1 MLLLTLNFSVQLQVP
16 EPYGNQCKPRL
27 MVLANQT
34 ELREIQSLSKAFLLR
49 RNKTENNRKTQK
61 RKEKE
66 SIICLEKRHQK
77 TDKANPPPPPPP
89 NLGSRKLHFTLQY
102 NKKVVK
108 TVQTQQMKNSYKQP
122 PQKKG
127 DKYRV

>member
-1 MLLLTLNFSVQLQVP
+1 MLMLLLTLNFSVQLQVP

-61 RKEKE
+61 KKKEHY
-66 SIICLEKRHQK
+66 LLREKTPEK
-77 TDKANPPPPPPP
+77 TRQ
-89 NLGSRKLHFTLQY
+89 S
-102 NKKVVK
+102 
-108 TVQTQQMKNSYKQP
+108 
-122 PQKKG
+122 
-127 DKYRV
+127 

>member
-1 MLLLTLNFSVQLQVP
+1 MLILLLPLNFSVQLQVP

-61 RKEKE
+61 KK
-66 SIICLEKRHQK
+66 IIIYLEKRHQK
-77 TDKANPPPPPPP
+77 KPDKV
-89 NLGSRKLHFTLQY
+89 
-102 NKKVVK
+102 NKK
-108 TVQTQQMKNSYKQP
+108 NL
-122 PQKKG
+122 KKITA
-127 DKYRV
+127 VENFTSLHSSIQ